1 MLKQS
6 SRRMKQVLAI
16 FMAVLFG
23 VSLTA
28 VAVSAEPVM
37 VKEKNMVVNSETD
50 KKIDTKNMDI
60 KNMDMDIE
68 TDEGQY

>member
-16 FMAVLFG
+16 LMAVLFG

-28 VAVSAEPVM
+28 VAASAHG
-37 VKEKNMVVNSETD
+37 SD
-50 KKIDTKNMDI
+50 
-60 KNMDMDIE
+60 
-68 TDEGQY
+68 